1 MSDKRKQ
8 FETIFKKFKALF
20 PHLGNEND
28 GEALNA
34 LRAINKLLKKAKLD
48 WHDVLT
54 LMAPQ
59 ENSFFDL
66 LMRSSGEGARHPGAP
81 RPRRRYIFLLQ
92 QKNCIRRRQ
101 DRRALFDVAA
111 HEPRFFGVALASI
124 LQERKKAP
132 KLTSERDAIR
142 TLSAFARY
150 EGGPRCDVYL
160 RSALVGQTLYL
171 DIGDETGRVIEIST
185 RGWQVLPA
193 SAG

>member
-59 ENSFFDL
+59 EDPFFDL
-66 LMRSSGEGARHPGAP
+66 LMRLVEKEPDILARLAAPALHFSSPTKKLHSPTSGS
-81 RPRRRYIFLLQ
+81 
-92 QKNCIRRRQ
+92 
-101 DRRALFDVAA
+101 V
-111 HEPRFFGVALASI
+111 SI
-124 LQERKKAP
+124 
-132 KLTSERDAIR
+132 
-142 TLSAFARY
+142 
-150 EGGPRCDVYL
+150 V
-160 RSALVGQTLYL
+160 
-171 DIGDETGRVIEIST
+171 
-185 RGWQVLPA
+185 
-193 SAG
+193 